1 MEREQAIKIEVL
13 KIAAFTIIAVAA
25 IIGGA
30 YMYGSHVRA
39 QATIETIN
47 KSAEANI
54 QRAEANIRAMEAKT
68 RELQA
73 QTAELNRENLRLQR
87 EILKEQAM
95 LMDKLQREPIPVQ
108 VKAGAELDRSPR
120 R

>member
-1 MEREQAIKIEVL
+1 MEREYAIEVI

-30 YMYGSHVRA
+30 FMYGSHVRA

-47 KSAEANI
+47 KS
-54 QRAEANIRAMEAKT
+54 AEANIRAMEAKT

-73 QTAELNRENLRLQR
+73 QTAELNRENLRLQQ
-87 EILKEQAM
+87 EILKGQAM

-108 VKAGAELDRSPR
+108 VKAGDGPDR
-120 R
+120 

>member
-1 MEREQAIKIEVL
+1 MEREYAIEVI

-30 YMYGSHVRA
+30 FMYGSHVRA

-47 KSAEANI
+47 KSAEASI

-73 QTAELNRENLRLQR
+73 QAAELNRENLRLQQ
-87 EILKEQAM
+87 EIQILKGQAM

-108 VKAGAELDRSPR
+108 VKAGDGPDR
-120 R
+120 